1 MKYKIIP
8 LLDRLV
14 VKPIQEE
21 TENEL
26 IIPDS
31 AKEKPQKGEVIAV
44 GPGKKDEPMIAKVGG
59 TVLYCKGAGIA
70 LPQTDGWLMMKEG
83 QDTIAILEPIAN

>member
-1 MKYKIIP
+1 MNYKIIP

-14 VKPIQEE
+14 VKPIEDD

-31 AKEKPQKGEVIAV
+31 AKEKPQKGEAISV
-44 GPGKKDEPMIAKVGG
+44 GPGKKDEPMIAKVGSI
-59 TVLYCKGAGIA
+59 VLYRKGAGIK
-70 LPQTDGWLMMKEG
+70 LPGTDGWLMMKEG
-83 QDTIAILEPIAN
+83 QDTIAILEPIA